1 VVSGSS
7 IVTSGVPV
15 DLQIPVDALRVM
27 KSDLEAYYWDRVG
40 EDGGRPGERDQIA
53 FCIRQV
59 ADHAAALESI
69 ALQKGG
75 ARLLVSALPEAEAL
89 ALAHAALPGTHW
101 VHEGDPIEEVFAK
114 VSDLLGLANR
124 VGVRASAGRPQR
136 T

>member
-1 VVSGSS
+1 MQRRRPAPPPDRPGRDSRPDAPATPTRPKVVPLRAVVSGSS

-15 DLQIPVDALRVM
+15 DLQVSVDALRVM

-69 ALQKGG
+69 ALQKGSPCDCRQRQR
-75 ARLLVSALPEAEAL
+75 APPADHALSRKL
-89 ALAHAALPGTHW
+89 
-101 VHEGDPIEEVFAK
+101 
-114 VSDLLGLANR
+114 SR
-124 VGVRASAGRPQR
+124 
-136 T
+136 